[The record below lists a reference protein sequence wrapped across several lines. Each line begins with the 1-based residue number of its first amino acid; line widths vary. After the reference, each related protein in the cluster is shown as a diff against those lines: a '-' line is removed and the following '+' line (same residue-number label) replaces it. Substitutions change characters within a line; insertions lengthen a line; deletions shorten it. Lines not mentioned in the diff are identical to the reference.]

1 MKKLVS
7 IGFLAAAMCAQTL
20 DHPTGP
26 RMTPPTVNSVTP
38 AGFARGMTVEMTVEG
53 LNLAKASAIYFS
65 ESGVTGKILRVKELP
80 DLPDIRL
87 GSNGTPST
95 IDVGPL
101 PPRNQV
107 TVELD
112 ISPEA
117 NVGPVK
123 FRLLTPLGTSPEGA
137 FVIEPYY
144 GESPDREP
152 NDSFDNAFETFL
164 PTVLVGAISRPGDA
178 DHFKISVKAGEELV
192 FVNSSSDIGSTLSPV
207 VRILDANQRVL
218 GEYGSDGGRTT
229 ERFAHRF
236 EKEGTYYIRVADY
249 EQGGRAS
256 HTYRLIVGKLPVMLS
271 AFPLGVRRGQEA
283 EVAVQGFNLGKPA
296 IKVKGE
302 PSPDRERAVTV
313 RPETPN
319 GAAFSELMLAIG
331 DDPEVQSAGT
341 NTKLAAA
348 QALTLPVT
356 VNGKVAGDSAQYFRF
371 AAKKG
376 QKVVLEVN
384 ARRLGSLL
392 DSVVEVLDAKGQPI
406 ERAVARATWET
417 FLVLRDHDSV
427 QRGLRIQAWNVLN
440 VGDYV
445 MVGNEICRV
454 EEVPDG
460 PDEDM
465 LVEAFGGQR
474 YAFFGT
480 TSEAHGVDRA
490 VYKVDMHPPG
500 AQFTPNGLPLVRFYY
515 RNDDGGPGYGKDS
528 LLEFTAPA
536 DGEYVA
542 MLRDVRGFGGEDY
555 AYRLSLREP
564 RPDFRLSINPR
575 NPNVPRGGS
584 IPVTVTAFRQEGFS
598 EPIEIAALNLPAG
611 ITAAKSTI
619 ARNADSA
626 TIVLTA
632 AADAKLDDAAPFE
645 IEGRA
650 GKLVHKANPEDA
662 LKRIALAPKPDVVFF
677 AETKE
682 VELAPGETA
691 EVTVSVKRQNGF
703 AGRIPVVV
711 SDLPA
716 RVRVTDSGLNGVLL
730 NEDEDRRSF
739 TIWALPNAE
748 PVEGNISVAG
758 RIETRSPQQNAYA
771 ATETIRVR
779 VKPAPVKAAVAAAAS
794 PEKSTAPK

>member
-1 MKKLVS
+1 MKKLIP
-7 IGFLAAAMCAQTL
+7 IGILTAALGAQTL

-26 RMTPPTVNSVTP
+26 RMTPPTLNSVAP

-65 ESGVTGKILRVKELP
+65 EPGVKGKILRVKELP

-123 FRLLTPLGTSPEGA
+123 FRLLTPLGTSPEGS
-137 FVIEPYY
+137 FVVEPYY

-152 NDSFDNAFETFL
+152 NDTLDNAFETFL

-178 DHFKISVKAGEELV
+178 DHFKITMKAGEELV
-192 FVNSSSDIGSTLSPV
+192 FLNSAGNIGSTLSPV
-207 VRILDANQRVL
+207 VRILDADQRVL
-218 GEYGSDGGRTT
+218 GEYGYDGGRTT

-236 EKEGTYYIRVADY
+236 DKDGVYYVRIADY
-249 EQGGRAS
+249 EQSGRAS
-256 HTYRLIVGKLPVMLS
+256 HTYRMIAGKLPVMLS

-283 EVAVQGFNLGKPA
+283 DVEVRGFNLGAAPV
-296 IKVKGE
+296 KVKGE
-302 PSPDRERAVTV
+302 PSPDRERTVTV
-313 RPETPN
+313 RPATPN
-319 GAAFSELMLAIG
+319 GAAFNELTLAID
-331 DDPEVQSAGT
+331 DDPEVRSAGT
-341 NTKLAAA
+341 NTKLTSA
-348 QALTLPVT
+348 QSVTLPVT
-356 VNGKVAGDSAQYFRF
+356 INGKSAEDSAQYFRF

-384 ARRLGSLL
+384 AQRLGSQL
-392 DSVVEVLDAKGQPI
+392 DSVVEVLDAKGQPV

-440 VGDYV
+440 VGDYI
-445 MVGNEICRV
+445 MVGSEICRV

-465 LVEAFGGQR
+465 LVESFGGQR
-474 YAFFGT
+474 FGFFGT
-480 TSEAHGVDRA
+480 TPEAHGVDRA
-490 VYKVDMHPPG
+490 VYKVDMHAAG
-500 AQFTPNGLPLVRFYY
+500 AQFTPNGLPQARIYY

-542 MLRDVRGFGGEDY
+542 RLRDVRGFGGDDY
-555 AYRLSLREP
+555 AYRLSIREP
-564 RPDFRLSINPR
+564 QPDFRLSMNPR

-584 IPVTVTAFRQEGFS
+584 IPVTVTAFRREGFS
-598 EPIEIAALNLPAG
+598 EPVELAALNLPAG
-611 ITAAKSTI
+611 IAAAKNVI
-619 ARNADSA
+619 ARDASSA

-632 AADAKLDDAAPFE
+632 AADARLDDAAPFE
-645 IEGRA
+645 VEGRA
-650 GKLVHKANPEDA
+650 GKLVHRANPEDG
-662 LKRIALAPKPDVVFF
+662 LKRLALAPRPDIVFF

-682 VELAPGETA
+682 VVLAPGETA
-691 EVTVSVKRQNGF
+691 EVTVSVKRHNGF

-730 NEDEDRRSF
+730 NEDESRRSF
-739 TIWALPNAE
+739 RIWALPNAE
-748 PVEGNISVAG
+748 PVEGTISVAG

-779 VKPAPVKAAVAAAAS
+779 VKPAPVKTAGPVAAA
-794 PEKSTAPK
+794 EKSTAPK